1 MPAIHQFRRDLR
13 LFDNTAF
20 NAATFADGGGVVRV

>member
-20 NAATFADGGGVVRV
+20 NAAIREGGGGVVRV